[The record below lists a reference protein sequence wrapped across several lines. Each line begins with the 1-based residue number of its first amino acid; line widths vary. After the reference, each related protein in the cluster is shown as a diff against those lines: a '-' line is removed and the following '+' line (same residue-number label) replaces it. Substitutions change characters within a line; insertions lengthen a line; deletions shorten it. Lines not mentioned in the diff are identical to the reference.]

1 MSPEEEKEEQKK
13 LTEEY
18 QPLLNWL
25 KEQAGDVVR
34 DGEHSH
40 VVLMGAAS
48 DVRTQWSSPTGS

>member
-18 QPLLNWL
+18 QPLLTWL

-40 VVLMGAAS
+40 VAVVEAPS
-48 DVRTQWSSPTGS
+48 DACTQWSSPTGS